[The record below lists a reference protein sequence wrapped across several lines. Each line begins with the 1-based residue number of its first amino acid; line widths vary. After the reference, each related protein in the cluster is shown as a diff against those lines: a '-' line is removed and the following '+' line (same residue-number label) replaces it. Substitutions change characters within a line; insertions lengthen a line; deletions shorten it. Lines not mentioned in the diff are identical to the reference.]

1 MMHEMAGIDR
11 LQKCFIEEHLVYMPH
26 DEDPNRGWNK

>member
-1 MMHEMAGIDR
+1 MMHEMAGIYS

-26 DEDPNRGWNK
+26 EEEPNRD